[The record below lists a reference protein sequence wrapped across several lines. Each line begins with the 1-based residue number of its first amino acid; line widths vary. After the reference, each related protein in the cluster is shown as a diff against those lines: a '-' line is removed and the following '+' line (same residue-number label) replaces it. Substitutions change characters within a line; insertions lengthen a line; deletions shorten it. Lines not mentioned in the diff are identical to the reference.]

1 MCSFLEKYHAPLYNN
16 TNRCV
21 CQAEKVLFYE
31 IFLIICFDIADG
43 YAFFS
48 RFSAESVLTFCRRDR
63 FRKNVCFTVTECAG
77 CRSPQAV
84 CGHYIGVRTRLGR
97 CVILYNSRTLPRYR
111 KRLRLRISAMTK
123 LKKI

>member
-48 RFSAESVLTFCRRDR
+48 RFSAGSVLTLCRRDR
-63 FRKNVCFTVTECAG
+63 FRKKCVFHGDGMRRPQFSAG
-77 CRSPQAV
+77 C
-84 CGHYIGVRTRLGR
+84 VRA
-97 CVILYNSRTLPRYR
+97 LYRRENTVGQVRDT
-111 KRLRLRISAMTK
+111 I
-123 LKKI
+123 